1 MDGPSRPAAADYLN
15 FFESSMKKTSILLVS
30 LLLLESPG
38 ILDAADLSLFS
49 WQRIKDRYVEHPPA
63 PVDMTNSPRLH
74 QLLRAGNI
82 YLSLPDAIALAIE
95 NNLDVEFERYTL
107 PSATTEV
114 LRAKG
119 GGLLRGLLYNLA
131 EVPVGVG
138 GPGSLLVTSAASS
151 SFAVG
156 SVPTNPSELGVLG
169 TPVDN
174 LSVQG
179 IPLSTGPAIPSFDP
193 TLAAQVNWTHQTTPE
208 LNRNLGVEALT
219 TNTTQA
225 NAAYVQGFGPGTQLN
240 FTFNNLRQTLN
251 SYQSSYSPYTAS
263 SLGFTITQPLLR
275 GFGLAVNRR
284 FIRIAKNEGKIA
296 NLLFQQ
302 QLIATVYGTVRLY
315 TDLVALYED
324 VRVKEGT
331 LGSAEKLYTDTK
343 AQVDEGTQAPVELTR
358 ANAQVFSV
366 RQDLINARGLLE
378 EQEAIVKNVDTRR
391 TENDPEI
398 LNAHIVPTSTVE
410 VPAQDG
416 LPPIQDLISQAL
428 SNRPD
433 LLQAGVQVENS
444 QISLEGSR
452 NELLPEVDL
461 VGVVQNSALAGQANP
476 LAAALD
482 PTFIGGY
489 GSALE
494 QIFARRYPTYGAG
507 VNITLPLRNRV
518 AQADVARDEIQLRQ
532 TRIRLE
538 QFRKQAQLEVE
549 DALVAMRRA
558 RASYEAALQTQRL
571 QQESLDVEQAK
582 FEVGASTSF
591 FIIQYQ
597 TLLAQAASTVVV
609 ARSAYLKAR
618 AALQRAVGSI
628 LADNH
633 VEVDAALRGR

>member
-1 MDGPSRPAAADYLN
+1 
-15 FFESSMKKTSILLVS
+15 MKTTSLLLVS
-30 LLLLESPG
+30 LLLFQSPG
-38 ILDAADLSLFS
+38 ILDAADPSWFN
-49 WQRIKDRYVEHPPA
+49 WQRAKDRYVEHPPA
-63 PVDMTNSPRLH
+63 PVDMTNAPLLH

-82 YLSLPDAIALAIE
+82 YLSLPDAITLAIG
-95 NNLDVEFERYTL
+95 NNLDVELQRYAL
-107 PSATTEV
+107 PSAAAEV

-119 GGLLRGLLYNLA
+119 GGGLRGLLYNLA

-138 GPGSLLVTSAASS
+138 GPASPLVTSAASS
-151 SFAVG
+151 NFSVG

-169 TPVDN
+169 TPLDN
-174 LSVQG
+174 VSVQG
-179 IPLSTGPAIPSFDP
+179 AIPLSTGPAVPFFDP
-193 TLAAQVNWTHQTTPE
+193 SLAAQVNWSHQTTPE
-208 LNRNLGVEALT
+208 LNRNLGVDALA

-225 NAAYVQGFGPGTQLN
+225 NAAYLQGFGPGTQLN
-240 FTFNNLRQTLN
+240 FSFNNLRQTLN
-251 SYQSSYSPYTAS
+251 SFQSSYSPYTTS

-275 GFGLAVNRR
+275 GFGLGVNRR
-284 FIRIAKNEGKIA
+284 FIRIAKNESKIA
-296 NLLFQQ
+296 SLLFEQ

-331 LGSAEKLYTDTK
+331 LASAEKLYSDTK

-378 EQEAIVKNVDTRR
+378 EQQAILKNVITRR
-391 TENDPEI
+391 TENDLEI
-398 LNAHIVPTSTVE
+398 LNAGIVPTSTID
-410 VPAQDG
+410 VPAQDQ
-416 LPPIQDLISQAL
+416 LPPIQDLIAQAL
-428 SNRPD
+428 NRRPD
-433 LLQAGVQVENS
+433 LLQAGVQVDNS

-452 NELLPEVDL
+452 NELLPEIDL
-461 VGVVQNSALAGQANP
+461 VGVVQNSALAGQTNP
-476 LAAALD
+476 LAPAVD

-532 TRIRLE
+532 TQIRLE

-558 RASYEAALQTQRL
+558 RGSYEAALQTQRL

-597 TLLAQAASTVVV
+597 TLLAQASSTVVV
-609 ARSAYLKAR
+609 AKSAYMKAR
-618 AALQRAVGSI
+618 AALERAVGSI

-633 VEVDAALRGR
+633 VEVDSALRGR